1 MISISSIYIICF
13 LPSGIITIL
22 QSLLNDPKFGSIALQ
37 VCFQYTYLFANAL
50 LPFVTLS
57 LLPDLR
63 IKIKQIFKRLIPTS
77 IQTRPVRV
85 RPMITFIPNIG
96 Q

>member
-37 VCFQYTYLFANAL
+37 VRFQYTFLMAYAL

-57 LLPDLR
+57 LLIFFSFIFINVNKNKT
-63 IKIKQIFKRLIPTS
+63 IK
-77 IQTRPVRV
+77 
-85 RPMITFIPNIG
+85 
-96 Q
+96 